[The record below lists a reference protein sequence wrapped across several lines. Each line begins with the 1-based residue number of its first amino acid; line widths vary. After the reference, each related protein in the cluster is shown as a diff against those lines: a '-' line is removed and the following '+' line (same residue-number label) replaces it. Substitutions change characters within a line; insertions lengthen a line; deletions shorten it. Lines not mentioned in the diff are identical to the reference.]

1 MLIAGYEIEDIG
13 LGTAQFAFR
22 DRTATASG
30 HNSHSGSDLAFLVG
44 GAEGIRTLTPSC
56 HGALYGRSACLT
68 VAGYEVIGNYR
79 TLSEARHGLM
89 SAEDGSPLGSPNTR

>member
-30 HNSHSGSDLAFLVG
+30 HNSHSGSDLALLVG
-44 GAEGIRTLTPSC
+44 GAEGFEP
-56 HGALYGRSACLT
+56 
-68 VAGYEVIGNYR
+68 
-79 TLSEARHGLM
+79 
-89 SAEDGSPLGSPNTR
+89 